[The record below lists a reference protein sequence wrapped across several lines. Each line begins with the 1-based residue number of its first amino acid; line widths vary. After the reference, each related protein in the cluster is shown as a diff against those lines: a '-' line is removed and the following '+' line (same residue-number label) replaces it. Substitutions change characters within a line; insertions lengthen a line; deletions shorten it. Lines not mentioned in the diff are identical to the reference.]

1 MVVKKVNPKIIVERT
16 LKDIKDINVFSIE
29 DLVMRIIEENL
40 IFKDM
45 EKDYFIDNWKN
56 IILVILWVNIKHVTK
71 VDTEVVDVREEGN
84 EQIRIVLKI
93 WINDLENYK
102 KEVVIHMAIVY
113 ILIIPDEKMIEVIV
127 NHSITKKTAA

>member
-56 IILVILWVNIKHVTK
+56 IILVIL
-71 VDTEVVDVREEGN
+71 
-84 EQIRIVLKI
+84 
-93 WINDLENYK
+93 
-102 KEVVIHMAIVY
+102 
-113 ILIIPDEKMIEVIV
+113 
-127 NHSITKKTAA
+127 